1 MAARIVEGLFT
12 CTKRWALEE
21 ALAGYRKHR
30 AKPRSRPFS
39 ALQLCGIEGVCRV
52 LCWLDKRG
60 DPAGRMFGVSVEEI
74 EFVAGWGGVNGA
86 FVKCLVETGWVD
98 ETPEGLRW
106 HDYGALN
113 RLTLTD
119 RAKKRRVRGQP
130 GGQEGGRPG
139 GQTSKNRGTDGGT
152 DRGRPCPSPGDPQ
165 KDLPGQERARDLAP
179 LGGAVAAREAEPVH
193 VASSTLPNGLPS
205 GVPVAP
211 LFVPL
216 PKRLPTPSRRP

>member
-1 MAARIVEGLFT
+1 MAARVVESLFL
-12 CTKRWALEE
+12 CSKRWDLEE
-21 ALAGYRKHR
+21 KLLDLGHKWPRKSLRNR
-30 AKPRSRPFS
+30 AP
-39 ALQLCGIEGVCRV
+39 LCAAELVIRI
-52 LCWLDKRG
+52 LCWLDLRG
-60 DPAGRMFGVSVEEI
+60 DPHGRMYGVAPAEI
-74 EFVAGWGGVNGA
+74 ERAAHWTGTPGALVSALIATRWIDEDPAGM
-86 FVKCLVETGWVD
+86 
-98 ETPEGLRW
+98 RW
-106 HDYGALN
+106 HGYGSLN
-113 RLTLTD
+113 RITLSD
-119 RAKKRRVRGQP
+119 RAKKRDKRGDSGSQ
-130 GGQEGGRPG
+130 
-139 GQTSKNRGTDGGT
+139 KRGTDEGTKEGTARGT

>member
-21 ALAGYRKHR
+21 SLSGYRKHR
-30 AKPRSRPFS
+30 AKPRLRPFS
-39 ALQLCGIEGVCRV
+39 ALQMCGIEGVCRV

-74 EFVAGWGGVNGA
+74 EFVAGWGGVSGA

-98 ETPEGLRW
+98 ETPDGLRW

-113 RLTLTD
+113 RITLTD
-119 RAKKRRVRGQP
+119 RAKKKKVRGQP
-130 GGQEGGRPG
+130 GGQSGGRPG
-139 GQTSKNRGTDGGT
+139 GQMSKNRGTDGGT
-152 DRGRPCPSPGDPQ
+152 DRGRPSPSPGILQ
-165 KDLPGQERARDLAP
+165 KESPGQERAGADLGALVGPPVAP
-179 LGGAVAAREAEPVH
+179 TREPEPTLVDSTTVDPARH
-193 VASSTLPNGLPS
+193 IY
-205 GVPVAP
+205 AP

-216 PKRLPTPSRRP
+216 PKRAMPR